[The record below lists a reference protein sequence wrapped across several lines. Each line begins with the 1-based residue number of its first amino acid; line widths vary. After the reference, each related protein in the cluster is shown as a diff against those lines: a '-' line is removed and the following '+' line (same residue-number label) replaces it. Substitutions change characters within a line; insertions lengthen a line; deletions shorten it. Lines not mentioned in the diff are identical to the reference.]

1 MDIKNSLNEGIQN
14 GLKTLITTS
23 LIMGYGNLVKSM
35 DSFSVITEGLYSA
48 FNSEIISNIV
58 AINIIAALTGSS
70 ATSLQLF
77 LKHFLTGLRHCLIL
91 LKIYIELWRLLR
103 ADWILCHMRQG

>member
-1 MDIKNSLNEGIQN
+1 MLKFQEEVCQIGVNPGNKGMTPHQFCIQN
-14 GLKTLITTS
+14 RIRKSQGLLDEEKT
-23 LIMGYGNLVKSM
+23 
-35 DSFSVITEGLYSA
+35 
-48 FNSEIISNIV
+48 IV

-77 LKHFLTGLRHCLIL
+77 LKHFLISLRHCLIL
-91 LKIYIELWRLLR
+91 LKIYIELWQLLR